1 MSLSSA
7 VLDNLSTGK
16 WSFELLG
23 PHFRSSLIRRVEKM
37 YSFDAA
43 KLHNLPILG
52 LTLLAYRKSKG
63 LFQTTDF
70 TKIVNSRLGSPN
82 IRTVWSDLSETIY
95 SSAIPSNFTD
105 SEIEKLSA
113 AERLISNSWKTAY
126 DLQKNWITSY
136 ARLENVHFRSGSH
149 PHAFGCL
156 FFGERI
162 QAMSELELA
171 TSIIHEMAHQELF
184 LINLVDRLIE
194 EDFDFN
200 MVHAPFQGK
209 KRPPIGRL
217 HSLYALFRMIQFQR
231 CVGLTPSKY
240 ENLFLETT
248 KSFSSS
254 ELTPFGQQLVQQTIT
269 SLFGLQKGVS

>member
-7 VLDNLSTGK
+7 VLDNISTGK
-16 WSFELLG
+16 WSFGLLG
-23 PHFRSSLIRRVEKM
+23 PHFRSSLIKRLEKM
-37 YSFDAA
+37 YSFDSGATQR
-43 KLHNLPILG
+43 LPVLG
-52 LTLLAYRKSKG
+52 LTLLAYRKSKD

-70 TKIVNSRLGSPN
+70 SKVIDSKKGSAN
-82 IRTVWSDLSETIY
+82 IRNTWCELSEAIY
-95 SSAIPSNFTD
+95 SGATPGNFTD
-105 SEIEKLSA
+105 CEIEKLSA
-113 AERLISNSWKTAY
+113 AERIISNYWNNAYGLHKT
-126 DLQKNWITSY
+126 WITSY

-162 QAMSELELA
+162 QSMSELELA
-171 TSIIHEMAHQELF
+171 TSIVHEMAHQELF
-184 LINLVDRLIE
+184 LINLIDRLIE

-217 HSLYALFRMIQFQR
+217 HSLYALFRMIQFQN

-248 KSFSSS
+248 KSFSPS
-254 ELTPFGQQLVQQTIT
+254 ELTPFGNQLVQQTTT
-269 SLFGLQKGVS
+269 SLFGLQKGVC